1 MAPSARKA
9 FPVEHCPQAPT
20 ARHSLCFTRDMAARL
35 LLLIGIAASVIGLFG
50 TVLYFFQPWRT
61 CPYDDSPAAGAMLP
75 GDAAVMA
82 AAFALLCVGVV
93 TVVIALIVRT
103 QTQSRSSL

>member
-1 MAPSARKA
+1 
-9 FPVEHCPQAPT
+9 
-20 ARHSLCFTRDMAARL
+20 
-35 LLLIGIAASVIGLFG
+35 
-50 TVLYFFQPWRT
+50 
-61 CPYDDSPAAGAMLP
+61 MLP

-103 QTQSRSSL
+103 QTQSQSSL

>member
-1 MAPSARKA
+1 
-9 FPVEHCPQAPT
+9 
-20 ARHSLCFTRDMAARL
+20 MAARL
-35 LLLIGIAASVIGLFG
+35 LLLVGIAAAVIGLFG

-61 CPYDDSPAAGAMLP
+61 CPYDDSPAACAMLP